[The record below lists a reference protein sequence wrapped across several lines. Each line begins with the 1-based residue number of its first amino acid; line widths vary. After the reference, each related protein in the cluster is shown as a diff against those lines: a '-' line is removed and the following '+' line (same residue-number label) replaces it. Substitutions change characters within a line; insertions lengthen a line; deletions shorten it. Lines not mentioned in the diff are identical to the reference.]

1 MAEREGF
8 EPSVDCSTAVFKTA
22 ALNHSTI
29 SPLCQVILPF
39 KSEIS
44 SFFIRI
50 CLLFRKNRGICLS
63 KNGAMM
69 SLEAVQIF
77 YQKLETDPELRQ
89 RALGLQKRFKDQEQV
104 IDAFIALAAE
114 QGHSFTAAEL
124 VQYILIH
131 GKADS

>member
-1 MAEREGF
+1 
-8 EPSVDCSTAVFKTA
+8 
-22 ALNHSTI
+22 
-29 SPLCQVILPF
+29 
-39 KSEIS
+39 
-44 SFFIRI
+44 
-50 CLLFRKNRGICLS
+50 
-63 KNGAMM
+63 M

-77 YQKLETDPELRQ
+77 YQKLENDPELRQ

-114 QGHSFTAAEL
+114 QGHSFTATEL